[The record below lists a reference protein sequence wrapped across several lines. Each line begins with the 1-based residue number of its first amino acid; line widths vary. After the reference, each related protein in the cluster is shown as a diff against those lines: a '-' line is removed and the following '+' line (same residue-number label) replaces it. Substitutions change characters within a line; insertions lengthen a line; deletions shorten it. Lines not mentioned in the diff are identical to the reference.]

1 MNESHYFFFF
11 QAEDGIRDVA
21 VTGVQTCA
29 LPISIAANTLSS
41 VTAERRGPIDMAIR
55 SSMTFKSETGWLG
68 STSCTAARIA
78 PAKDAASPLVR
89 AIRKV
94 AGEVFLLKGEREKP
108 LPGPLPPLS
117 DAFPPPTP
125 AGRPPP

>member
-1 MNESHYFFFF
+1 
-11 QAEDGIRDVA
+11 
-21 VTGVQTCA
+21 
-29 LPISIAANTLSS
+29 
-41 VTAERRGPIDMAIR
+41 MAIR

-94 AGEVFLLKGEREKP
+94 AGEGFLDKGEEKTP
-108 LPGPLPPLS
+108 LPGASPPS
-117 DAFPPPTP
+117 RDAFSPPTREGGKI
-125 AGRPPP
+125 GRESRGGREESSVGAASVKKKK